1 MKISAHAQERAYRV
15 KDGDKSVERIFEVE
29 RNGRKQLHI
38 MLSDATVVVVDK
50 DRNKIVTYLN
60 CRPTQVL
67 KYFEAEGVATP
78 IHLLQHAK
86 NNVENKMNY

>member
-15 KDGDKSVERIFEVE
+15 KDGEKSVE

-38 MLSDATVVVVDK
+38 MLSDATIVVVDK

-60 CRPTQVL
+60 CRPSQVL

-78 IHLLQHAK
+78 IHLLQQAK
-86 NNVENKMNY
+86 LNVENKMNY

>member
-1 MKISAHAQERAYRV
+1 MKVSAHAKDREYRV
-15 KDGDKSVERIFEVE
+15 KEGDKSVERVFEVE

-60 CRPTQVL
+60 CRPSQVL
-67 KYFEAEGVATP
+67 NYFESEGVATP

-86 NNVENKMNY
+86 LNVKNKLNY